1 MEFPDEMD
9 LDSAC
14 DSIDEIS
21 KEEIESFK
29 NNLKSKLTDTDYET
43 YVQQFWLARIIGR
56 RRYYYCK

>member
-1 MEFPDEMD
+1 MD

-21 KEEIESFK
+21 KEEIESFQ
-29 NNLKSKLTDTDYET
+29 NNIKSKLTDTDYET
-43 YVQQFWLARIIGR
+43 YVQQFWVGLLRR